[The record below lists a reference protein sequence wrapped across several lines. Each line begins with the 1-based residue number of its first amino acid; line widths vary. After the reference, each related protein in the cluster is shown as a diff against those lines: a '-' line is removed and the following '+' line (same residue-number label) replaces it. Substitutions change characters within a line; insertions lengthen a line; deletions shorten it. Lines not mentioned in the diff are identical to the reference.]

1 MKAKIGTRYNSTRT
15 RLETVIPLRT
25 PFILY
30 LDPSSVCNLSCEFCP
45 CGGAHKALW
54 TEAKKNSIQVM
65 DFELYKK
72 IIDDCKGFPEK
83 IKVLRLY
90 KEGEPL
96 VNKRLP
102 EMIEYATKSGMFETI
117 DFTTNGTLLN
127 PELNRKLVDAGLSRI
142 NISIEALDAEGYEK
156 ISHAKLDYAKF
167 IDNIR
172 DLYEHKKQCHIFIK
186 TMADNITKELEQKF
200 YDLFGD
206 ICDEIA
212 IEHIANCWPGFE
224 NTTEQV
230 NVYHGDGYKEYVVCP
245 RIFYILTINAN
256 GTASHCIVD
265 WNYKGI
271 IGDAKTQSVVD
282 IWNSKKY
289 QDIRLAHLNCQRRS
303 VELCKDCMEIESAAV
318 DNIDEYREML
328 LQRWKKTYESSIH
341 RR

>member
-1 MKAKIGTRYNSTRT
+1 MKAKIGTRYHTNRT
-15 RLETVIPLRT
+15 ELQTVIPLST

-30 LDPSSVCNLSCEFCP
+30 LDPSSVCNLSCSFCP

-54 TEAKKNSIQVM
+54 TEEKKNSICVM
-65 DFELYKK
+65 DFDLYKK
-72 IIDDCKGFPEK
+72 IIDDCQGFPDK

-96 VNKRLP
+96 VNKQLP
-102 EMIEYATKSGMFETI
+102 EMIEYAAKSGKFETI
-117 DFTTNGTLLN
+117 DFTTNGTLLK
-127 PELNRKLVDAGLSRI
+127 PDMNRRLVEAGLSRI
-142 NISIEALDAEGYEK
+142 NISVEALNAEGYQK
-156 ISHAKLDYAKF
+156 ISGIKLDYDRF
-167 IDNIR
+167 RENIR
-172 DLYEHKKQCHIFIK
+172 DLYEHKGNCHIFTK
-186 TMADNITKELEQKF
+186 TMVDNLDQETEQKF

-224 NTTEQV
+224 NTSEEV

-271 IGDAKTQSVVD
+271 IGDAKKESVVD
-282 IWNSKKY
+282 IWNSKNY
-289 QDIRLAHLNCQRRS
+289 HDIRLAHLNCRRRS
-303 VELCKDCMEIESAAV
+303 IELCKDCMEIESAAV

-328 LQRWKKTYESSIH
+328 LEKVSESL
-341 RR
+341 

>member
-1 MKAKIGTRYNSTRT
+1 MKAKIGTRYHKDRT
-15 RLETVIPLRT
+15 ELQTVIPLST

-30 LDPSSVCNLSCEFCP
+30 VDPSSACNLCCSFCP
-45 CGGAHKALW
+45 CGGAHKDLW
-54 TEAKKNSIQVM
+54 TEAKRCSVTVM
-65 DFELYKK
+65 DFDLYKK
-72 IIDDCKGFPEK
+72 IIDDCQGFPDK

-102 EMIEYATKSGMFETI
+102 EMIEYARDSGKFETI

-127 PELNRKLVDAGLSRI
+127 PELNRKLVAAGLSRI
-142 NISIEALDAEGYEK
+142 NISVEALSAKGYKE
-156 ISHAKLDYAKF
+156 ISNVDIDYDKF

-172 DLYEHKKQCHIFIK
+172 DLYEHRGNCHIFIK
-186 TMADNITKELEQKF
+186 TMVDNIDKDTEQKF
-200 YDLFGD
+200 YDMFGD

-212 IEHIANCWPGFE
+212 MEHIANCWPGFE
-224 NTTEQV
+224 NTKEHV
-230 NVYHGDGYKEYVVCP
+230 NVYHGEGYKEYVVCP

-282 IWNSKKY
+282 IWNSKEY
-289 QDIRLAHLNCQRRS
+289 QDIRLAHLNCRRR
-303 VELCKDCMEIESAAV
+303 EITLCKDCMEIESAAV

-328 LQRWKKTYESSIH
+328 LERITGKS
-341 RR
+341 

>member
-1 MKAKIGTRYNSTRT
+1 MKAKIGTRYHKNRT
-15 RLETVIPLRT
+15 ELQTVIPLKT

-30 LDPSSVCNLSCEFCP
+30 LDPSSACNLCCSFCP
-45 CGGAHKALW
+45 CGGAHKDLW
-54 TEAKKNSIQVM
+54 TEEKKNSVCVM
-65 DFELYKK
+65 DFDLYKK
-72 IIDDCKGFPEK
+72 IIDDCQGFPDK
-83 IKVLRLY
+83 IRVLRLY

-102 EMIEYATKSGMFETI
+102 EMIEYARKSGQFETI

-127 PELNRKLVDAGLSRI
+127 PEVNRKLVEAGLSRI
-142 NISIEALDAEGYEK
+142 NISVEALDAKGYK
-156 ISHAKLDYAKF
+156 DISNVDIDYERF

-172 DLYEHKKQCHIFIK
+172 DLYEHRGDCHIFIK
-186 TMADNITKELEQKF
+186 TMVDNIDKDTEQRF

-212 IEHIANCWPGFE
+212 MEHIANCWPGFE
-224 NTTEQV
+224 NTKERV
-230 NVYHGDGYKEYVVCP
+230 NVYHGEGYKEYVVCP

-256 GTASHCIVD
+256 GSASHCIVD

-282 IWNSKKY
+282 IWNSKEY
-289 QDIRLAHLNCQRRS
+289 QDIRLAHLNCHRRDIT
-303 VELCKDCMEIESAAV
+303 LCRDCMEIESAAV

-328 LQRWKKTYESSIH
+328 LEKVTKSL
-341 RR
+341 